1 MKNNK
6 RNVYVGILGIIIF
19 LLITFIS
26 YYIYVK
32 SNTDKYESIIYPNVK
47 IQGYNVGGLTKDDA
61 KKLLN
66 AKFETPL
73 EKSGII
79 MDFKGEKIT
88 IPYKDIKANYD
99 IDKVVDKA
107 FNYGK
112 DKNIYEKYKLIKKP
126 QELNLSLSFTHDKNI
141 VIDILNKLE
150 QKLNKESVDAKIAL
164 TDGKF
169 IITPHKNKEEIDKDK
184 ILMDIE
190 SLIISNR
197 NLNTKYNIKV
207 TEKTPNITT
216 ENLKDIDKL
225 IASARTKISP
235 GDDGRFKNIELCT
248 NSNNGIL
255 IMNGSTYSFNELIG
269 DTTAAKGYVPS
280 KIIIDGKL
288 EDGIGGGIC
297 QVSTTLHNAILN
309 SGIIPIERKNHDMP
323 VRYTNLGMDATIAY
337 DYIDYKFSNT
347 LGYPLYIQSYIENN
361 EVVFNIYS
369 NNSLKSRNYEFL
381 QEVYWE
387 KPIETEYIVDN
398 TIAIGDMKIKNPGSI
413 GYKVKTYRNV
423 YENSKLIE
431 SKLLYDDYYKPV
443 NKVILK
449 HE

>member
-1 MKNNK
+1 MKSNK
-6 RNVYVGILGIIIF
+6 RSMFMIILGIIIF
-19 LLITFIS
+19 FLIAVIS
-26 YYIYVK
+26 YYSYVK
-32 SNTDKYESIIYPNVK
+32 SNVDKYESIIYPNIK
-47 IQGYNVGGLTKDDA
+47 IQGYDVGELTKDEA
-61 KKLLN
+61 IELLD
-66 AKFETPL
+66 AKFEMPL
-73 EKSGII
+73 EKSAIT
-79 MDFKGEKIT
+79 MELKGEEII

-99 IDKVVDKA
+99 INKVVEKA

-126 QELNLSLSFTHDKNI
+126 QEVNLNLSFTHDKNI
-141 VIDILNKLE
+141 VAATINKLQE
-150 QKLNKESVDAKIAL
+150 NLSKESVDAKISL
-164 TDGKF
+164 IDGNF
-169 IITPHKNKEEIDKDK
+169 IITPHINKEEIDKNT

-197 NLNTKYNIKV
+197 NSNIKYNIKI
-207 TEKTPNITT
+207 TEKTPTITT
-216 ENLKDIDKL
+216 EKLKSIDKL
-225 IASARTKISP
+225 IGSARTKISP
-235 GDDGRFKNIELCT
+235 GDDGRHKNIELCT
-248 NSNNGIL
+248 NSNNDIL
-255 IMNGSTYSFNELIG
+255 IMDGNAYSFNELIG
-269 DTTAAKGYVPS
+269 NTTAEKGYVSS
-280 KIIIDGKL
+280 KVIIDGKL

-309 SGIIPIERKNHDMP
+309 SGIIPTERKNHDMP

-347 LGYPLYIQSYIENN
+347 LGYPIYIQSYIEND

-369 NNSLKSRNYEFL
+369 NNSLKNRNYEFL

-387 KPIETEYIVDN
+387 KPIETEYVFDN
-398 TIAIGDMKIKNPGSI
+398 TISIGEMKIKNPGSI

-423 YENSKLIE
+423 YENSELIE

-443 NKVILK
+443 NKLILK